1 MQIRKQ
7 SKIFKILRALFL
19 FVCLA
24 NVNLNS
30 VSAEESAAANVPVKT
45 ESGSEPAVSEQAL
58 QIPNDKHDNAEGDKT
73 AYFSADKKADEA
85 KDNPLP
91 AAFPGEAP
99 FGQAPVG
106 RSLERH
112 SAVGAAEIVAHVD
125 KSTITIGEKIKYT
138 IEVISN
144 KDTEISFPVYTASM
158 GGFAVKDFGEEGPKK
173 AGPDKV
179 KRTNWYLLDTY
190 TVGPYVIPPQ
200 PVVLKFPDGRVATL
214 KSPEIFVEVKSLLKE
229 GEESG
234 EEGEIRD
241 IKGPLEL
248 AVKMPVL
255 FFGILFL
262 LVLFIGGLVSW
273 YFYQKRLKKE
283 MLAPPRAPHEVALEE
298 LNRIEQMGL
307 IAKRQIKEYYYL
319 VSSCLRKYLED
330 RFGLR
335 APEQTTEEFIESV
348 TRGNAL
354 EGRFVNLLKEYLNHC
369 DLVKYAKLEPNAE
382 EIRKA
387 LETTRQFIEET
398 KPAPV
403 VSEEANEALV

>member
-1 MQIRKQ
+1 MLKRKQ
-7 SKIFKILRALFL
+7 SEIFKILRVLFL
-19 FVCLA
+19 FVCLV
-24 NVNLNS
+24 NVDLNS
-30 VSAEESAAANVPVKT
+30 VSAEESAAVNVPVKT
-45 ESGSEPAVSEQAL
+45 ESTSESAVSEQAL
-58 QIPNDKHDNAEGDKT
+58 QIPNDKHDNTEGDKT
-73 AYFSADKKADEA
+73 AYFSADKKTDEA
-85 KDNPLP
+85 KNNPLP
-91 AAFPGEAP
+91 TVLPGEA
-99 FGQAPVG
+99 
-106 RSLERH
+106 
-112 SAVGAAEIVAHVD
+112 EIIAHVD
-125 KSTITIGEKIKYT
+125 KSTISIGEKIKYT

-144 KDTEISFPVYTASM
+144 KNTEISFPVYTASM

-200 PVVLKFPDGRVATL
+200 PVILKFPGGRIATL

-234 EEGEIRD
+234 QEGEIRD
-241 IKGPLEL
+241 IKGPL
-248 AVKMPVL
+248 AFARKIPIL

-262 LVLFIGGLVSW
+262 LILGTGGAAAW

-283 MLAPPRAPHEVALEE
+283 TPAPLRAPHEIALEE

-307 IAKRQIKEYYYL
+307 IAERKIKEYYYL

-335 APEQTTEEFIESV
+335 APEQTTEEFIESI

-369 DLVKYAKLEPNAE
+369 DLVKYAKLEPSAE

-398 KPAPV
+398 KPVPV
-403 VSEEANEALV
+403 VPEEANEELYEEEVSA